1 MSSENRTKGQ
11 STKKVG
17 KLMPLCALKGKRI
30 PICAFM
36 YNIVPRIEQFLRDGW
51 IHKATVIGLS

>member
-17 KLMPLCALKGKRI
+17 KSVPLCSLKGKRI
-30 PICAFM
+30 PICALM
-36 YNIVPRIEQFLRDGW
+36 YNNVPRIGQFLRGGR

>member
-11 STKKVG
+11 CTKKVG
-17 KLMPLCALKGKRI
+17 KSMSPCALKGKRI

-36 YNIVPRIEQFLRDGW
+36 YSNVPRIGQFLRGGR
-51 IHKATVIGLS
+51 IHKTTVIGLS